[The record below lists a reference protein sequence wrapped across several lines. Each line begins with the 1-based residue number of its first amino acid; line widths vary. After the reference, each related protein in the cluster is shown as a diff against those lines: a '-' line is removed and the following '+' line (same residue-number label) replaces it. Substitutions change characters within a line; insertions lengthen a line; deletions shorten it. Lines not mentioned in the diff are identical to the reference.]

1 MSNPA
6 AGLVSS
12 FIGWLRRLLGGGEGE
27 RGVPAPDRGG
37 GRIAIEEI
45 APGDGPAWGTLSG
58 LAAHPANPRRLFAC
72 TDQDSPPARILEIDV
87 SRTPARVVRQ
97 IEITVPGVH
106 HLDIEGIS
114 AKRDG
119 GFWLASEGGDY
130 NDPPNLLLEVDA
142 AGRLIRAVVL
152 PAAIVGAVQKK
163 GLEGV
168 AVVER
173 ASGTRLYVAFQGPL
187 ADDPADLTRIAEVD
201 PASGTWRFWHYPLD
215 ETKDDGLT
223 GLSEIAHLGG
233 SRFAAIERDGKGGRK
248 SIKWL
253 TTFSLDEGGGAATG
267 GTPPLLSKRVALDLV
282 PLFLDRDMKVE
293 KEIEG
298 LTIAADGQVYV
309 LNDND
314 GERPTLLLRLGNARD
329 LFG

>member
-1 MSNPA
+1 MSNSA

-12 FIGWLRRLLGGGEGE
+12 FIGWLKGLLGGGKDG
-27 RGVPAPDRGG
+27 RRAPTRDSTGS
-37 GRIAIEEI
+37 RIAIEEI
-45 APGDGPAWGTLSG
+45 AAGDGPAWGTLSG
-58 LAAHPANPRRLFAC
+58 LAAHPSNPRLLYAC

-97 IEITVPGVH
+97 IEIAVPGVH

-130 NDPPNLLLEVDA
+130 NDPPNLLLDVDA
-142 AGRLIRAVVL
+142 GGRLIRAVVL
-152 PAAIVGAVQKK
+152 PAEIVGAVQKK

-168 AVVER
+168 SVVDG
-173 ASGTRLYVAFQGPL
+173 AAGPRLYVTFQGPL
-187 ADDPADLTRIAEVD
+187 ADDPQDLTRIAEVD

-215 ETKDDGLT
+215 ETKDDGRT
-223 GLSEIAHLGG
+223 GLSEIVHLGG
-233 SRFAAIERDGKGGRK
+233 MRFAVIERDGKGGRK

-253 TTFSLDEGGGAATG
+253 TTFSLAEGGGALVG
-267 GTPPLLSKRVALDLV
+267 GRPPLITKSVAVDLV
-282 PLFLDRDMKVE
+282 PVFLDRDMKVE

-298 LTIAADGQVYV
+298 LTVSADGQVYV

-314 GERPTLLLRLGNARD
+314 GERATLLLRLGHARD
-329 LFG
+329 VFR